1 MTDSRLPSNVH
12 VSHHPLVAHKLS
24 LLRDH
29 ATEPKKFREL
39 VRELSWLLGYEAM
52 ADLALRPVEIQ
63 TPLETTTGSRLE
75 PKLGLIPVLRAGLGM
90 VDAMLELMPAAEV
103 WHIGL
108 YRDERTLQPVEYYNK
123 LPDAATVQICLI
135 LDPML
140 ATGGSSAAT
149 VDILKTWGA
158 ARIKQVSLIAA
169 PEGVATLSSA
179 HPDVDIHVGAVDSH
193 LNERGYIVP
202 GLGDAGDRQFGT
214 FSGPASEP
222 GHGPDDE
229 TAEVVRRLQRDLAPD

>member
-1 MTDSRLPSNVH
+1 MTELRLPPNVH
-12 VSHHPLVAHKLS
+12 VSQHPLVAHKLT
-24 LLRDH
+24 LLRDRT
-29 ATEPKKFREL
+29 TEPKKFREL

-52 ADLALRPVEIQ
+52 ADLDLHPVEIE
-63 TPLETTTGSRLE
+63 TPLEPMTGARLE
-75 PKLGLIPVLRAGLGM
+75 PRVGLIPVLRAGLGM

-108 YRDERTLQPVEYYNK
+108 YRDERTLKPVVYYNK

-140 ATGGSSAAT
+140 ATGGSAAAT
-149 VDILKTWGA
+149 VDILKAWGA

-169 PEGVATLSSA
+169 PEGIDTLSSA
-179 HPDVDIHVGAVDSH
+179 HPDVEIHVGAVDRQ
-193 LNERGYIVP
+193 LNERGYIQP

-214 FSGPASEP
+214 FAGPP
-222 GHGPDDE
+222 TDE
-229 TAEVVRRLQRDLAPD
+229 